1 MATTTGLSPAQVQ
14 NLIQT
19 ALLNHERS
27 LVVLQQIYRWSSG
40 ITQSDM
46 ETAAGVSAA
55 DALTYLSAPRGRQRR
70 SQYAL
75 HRPAWWCL
83 PRASIELRLRS
94 HPEPGDRAADIA
106 CEAGSQVD
114 CA

>member
-55 DALTYLSAPRGRQRR
+55 DALTYLSALADANAEASTHFTGQPGGAYPAPA
-70 SQYAL
+70 SSYVYA
-75 HRPAWWCL
+75 ATQN
-83 PRASIELRLRS
+83 
-94 HPEPGDRAADIA
+94 
-106 CEAGSQVD
+106 QVTGPQT
-114 CA
+114 